1 MKTFNKKAL
10 ALLVTAAMIGS
21 FAGCGKD
28 TSAEE
33 SLQAELD
40 ELRAQLEAQETAE
53 SQATDDEDT
62 EESEETEAVEET
74 VEETE
79 ATEPETVYP
88 FPVNKTRLNL
98 TVGEIAEYED
108 FCVGLAGVRMFDEY
122 ESILEGS
129 WYDDDIPVVP
139 DGQVA
144 VTPIFQIYNAS
155 GMPLEYDDQ
164 LISLYADNVQVT
176 RVDTTYTD
184 SYWVDGLQEYL
195 YTTIDAGEDSAV
207 VAAFNVDE
215 NWSTLTIFYGDISW
229 TLTREE
235 ILSEPYVYTSM
246 FNQEAPELIEPGTVV
261 YRNTEFELVYDG
273 ATTYSEGLRR
283 PYLLFNFT
291 VNNLTSSMLEIEVP
305 NNFRA
310 YYEHRLMDYSSA
322 LLDEPINGYN
332 NIHQGS
338 YYGNDVIEIHPGMS
352 SQVFVSFPMYETEG
366 TFTCYFETVNEGVVA
381 VVSSAL

>member
-21 FAGCGKD
+21 FVGCGKD

-53 SQATDDEDT
+53 NQATDDEDT

-235 ILSEPYVYTSM
+235 ILSEPYVYSSM
-246 FNQEAPELIEPGTVV
+246 FNQEPAEITDLGSTI
-261 YRNTEFELVYDG
+261 YRNADYEIVFDG
-273 ATTYSEGLRR
+273 NDTFSSGLRR
-283 PYLLFNFT
+283 PYLLFEFT
-291 VNNLTSSMLEIEVP
+291 ITNLTDTMLQIEIP
-305 NNFRA
+305 SHMRG
-310 YYEHRLMDYSSA
+310 YYEHRL
-322 LLDEPINGYN
+322 LDGSGSLIEEPVNGYN
-332 NIHQGS
+332 NIHTFYSQS
-338 YYGNDVIEIHPGMS
+338 TLEIHPGMS
-352 SQVFVSFPMYETEG
+352 SQVFVAFPMNETTG
-366 TFTCYFETVNEGVVA
+366 TFTCYFETVGEGVVA